1 MTLTQG
7 KLQEKLGDRP
17 FRFYPKVG
25 STNDQAR
32 EWLINGAPIGACV
45 VADQQTQGRG
55 RMGRTWETPPNSAIA
70 LSVIL
75 NPPQE
80 ALSQVMMLGAL
91 AVAET
96 LAALGAADVGIK
108 WPNDVLLN
116 GLKVCGVLAE
126 SEWHEQALRGVILGI
141 GLNVR
146 VNFSGS
152 PLAYTATSIETELGH
167 AVDRIDVLATL
178 LGRIDAWSAQLGSG
192 ALYEAWRAR
201 LITLGDRVSVSYG
214 IHTYEGMAVNVLADG
229 ALVIEDSNG
238 TRHTIYAG
246 DVSTQG

>member
-1 MTLTQG
+1 MTFTQG
-7 KLQEKLGDRP
+7 KLQEKLGGRP

-32 EWLINGAPIGACV
+32 EWLAQGAPVGACV
-45 VADQQTQGRG
+45 IADQQTQGRG

-75 NPPQE
+75 NPSADSLP
-80 ALSQVMMLGAL
+80 QVMMLGAL

-96 LAALGAADVGIK
+96 LTVLGAADVGIK
-108 WPNDVLLN
+108 WPNDVMLN

-126 SEWHEQALRGVILGI
+126 AEWHEQALRGVILGI

-167 AVDRIDVLATL
+167 EVDRVDVLAAL
-178 LGRIDAWSAQLGSG
+178 LERIDTWSEQLGSP
-192 ALYEAWRAR
+192 ALFEAWRAR
-201 LITLGDRVSVSYG
+201 LVTLGDRVSVTYG
-214 IHTYEGMAVNVLADG
+214 IHTYEGQAVNVLADG
-229 ALVIEDSNG
+229 ALVIEDASG

-246 DVSTQG
+246 DVSAQG

>member
-32 EWLINGAPIGACV
+32 DWLINGAPVGACV
-45 VADQQTQGRG
+45 IADQQTQGRG

-75 NPPQE
+75 NPPHD
-80 ALSQVMMLGAL
+80 ALPQVMMLGAL

-96 LAALGAADVGIK
+96 LSALGAADVGIK
-108 WPNDVLLN
+108 WPNDVLFN

-126 SEWHEQALRGVILGI
+126 AEWHDQALRGVILGI

-152 PLAYTATSIETELGH
+152 PLAYTATSIETELGRV
-167 AVDRIDVLATL
+167 VDRADVLAVL
-178 LGRIDAWSAQLGSG
+178 LARIDAWRDQLGSTT
-192 ALYEAWRAR
+192 LYEAWRAR

-214 IHTYEGMAVNVLADG
+214 IHTYEGQAVNVLADG
-229 ALVIEDSNG
+229 ALVIEDSSG

>member
-1 MTLTQG
+1 MSFTQG

-17 FRFYPKVG
+17 FRFYPKIG

-32 EWLINGAPIGACV
+32 EWLLNGAPNGACV
-45 VADQQTQGRG
+45 IADQQTQGRG

-75 NPPQE
+75 RPSPDALPQIT
-80 ALSQVMMLGAL
+80 MLGAL

-96 LAALGAADVGIK
+96 LAALGATKVGIK

-126 SEWHEQALRGVILGI
+126 SEWQNNTLRGVILGI

-146 VNFSGS
+146 VDFQGS
-152 PLAYTATSIETELGH
+152 PLAYTATNIETELKRS
-167 AVDRIDVLATL
+167 VDRVDL
-178 LGRIDAWSAQLGSG
+178 LTALLERIDRWSKQLGDA
-192 ALYEAWRAR
+192 ALYQAWRAR
-201 LITLGDRVSVSYG
+201 LVTLGEMVSVTCG
-214 IHTYEGMAVNVLADG
+214 VQTHEGRAVDVLPDG
-229 ALVIEDSNG
+229 ALVIEDAIG

-246 DVSTQG
+246 DVSAQT

>member
-1 MTLTQG
+1 MTFTQG

-17 FRFYPKVG
+17 FRFYPKIG

-32 EWLINGAPIGACV
+32 EWLLNGAPNGACII
-45 VADQQTQGRG
+45 ADQQTQGRG

-75 NPPQE
+75 HPPHD
-80 ALSQVMMLGAL
+80 ALPQITMLGAL

-96 LAALGAADVGIK
+96 LSALGAAEVGVK
-108 WPNDVLLN
+108 WPNDVMLN

-126 SEWHEQALRGVILGI
+126 SEWQDNTLRGVILGI

-146 VNFSGS
+146 VDFMGS
-152 PLAYTATSIETELGH
+152 PLAYTATSIETELKRT
-167 AVDRIDVLATL
+167 VDRADVLAAL
-178 LGRIDAWSAQLGSG
+178 LERIDTWSERLGDD
-192 ALYEAWRAR
+192 ALYQAWRAR
-201 LITLGDRVSVSYG
+201 LVTLGETVSVSYG
-214 IHTYEGMAVNVLADG
+214 VQIHEGRAVDVLADG
-229 ALVIEDSNG
+229 ALVIEDAVG

-246 DVSTQG
+246 DVSAQG